1 MPAHWSHL
9 LASPCLS
16 IFSSIAGSRKP
27 PHWKSFKWGNLE
39 FPNPLAPAGGV
50 DKSGRQIKAWW
61 ALGAGFIEVG
71 TITPLP
77 QKANK
82 GVILK
87 RNIRN
92 QALWNYMGFPGDGV
106 QAVCNRLKALGTQR
120 STPIFANIGKNRD
133 TVLEESYKDYIQC
146 ISVLNPYVD
155 AFVINISSPNTKG
168 LRNLSTPTYLKTL
181 LDQINCHFSSMKDK
195 KPVFIKWSPDMDER
209 DFLNAL
215 DQAGAYGVEG
225 HIICNSSQ
233 ILGRNLQQCVFSKH
247 GGVSGSPLIDIARQR
262 LMLAHKHLAYDRKKY
277 LLISSGGVLKP
288 EDVFERLDI
297 GANLVQVYSAL
308 IFDGPHFFLKT
319 KSVFE
324 KL

>member
-1 MPAHWSHL
+1 M
-9 LASPCLS
+9 
-16 IFSSIAGSRKP
+16 
-27 PHWKSFKWGNLE
+27 E

-50 DKSGRQIKAWW
+50 DKSAKQIKAWW

-87 RNIRN
+87 RNVKH

-106 QAVCNRLKALGTQR
+106 QAVSNRLKALGALK
-120 STPIFANIGKNRD
+120 STPIFANIGKNRN

-155 AFVINISSPNTKG
+155 AFVINISSPNTKD
-168 LRNLSTPTYLKTL
+168 LRNLSAPIYLKTL
-181 LDQINCHFSSMKDK
+181 LNQISCHFSSMKDK
-195 KPVFIKWSPDMDER
+195 KPFFIKWSPDMEEK

-215 DQAGAYGVEG
+215 DQAGMYGVEG

-233 ILGRNLQQCVFSKH
+233 ILGRNLQQCSFKQH
-247 GGVSGSPLIDIARQR
+247 GGVSGSPLNSIARKR
-262 LMLAHKHLAYDRKKY
+262 LMLAHKHLAYDRQKY
-277 LLISSGGVLKP
+277 LLISSGGVLRP
-288 EDVFERLDI
+288 EDVFDRLDI

-319 KSVFE
+319 KNVSENF
-324 KL
+324 